1 MPYVTCPTHLNALAR
16 TLRGLIGDCAD
27 LALSNMT
34 LMKMFGDLQKNTPAE
49 RNVRFGAREH
59 AMAAISNGIQLHLS
73 GLIPYCAT
81 SFSPAI

>member
-1 MPYVTCPTHLNALAR
+1 
-16 TLRGLIGDCAD
+16 
-27 LALSNMT
+27 MT